1 MVLLRCILALMAC
14 VASGQAADAWQLI
27 RFEGRD
33 YIPLDNIAKFYG
45 FPPPPPVVAT
55 PPQSQTTSAPAP
67 SQPQTPAPQT
77 TATPPPASTPAPA
90 APSAPSTDASTADA
104 ASAPAPDP
112 AAAIQNATAQPPAPP
127 GGHVTADTQI
137 IPAALEITPSNS
149 VTLENEKARMTLTAN
164 SRIALINGVKQW
176 LSFPAVVQDG
186 KLLISR
192 IDLAK
197 TLEPRLRPEKIEGL
211 RPVRTVVLDPGH
223 GGHDRGARS
232 RYGYEKDFA
241 LDIALRVKQRLE
253 RRGIKVL
260 MTRSSD
266 VFIPLHERP
275 RVANNTPDS
284 IFVSIHFN
292 AASSNPLARGFEIF
306 SVAPRGAPATNDSKF
321 SIRHLRAEPAN
332 VVDTHSTALAG
343 SIYHSMLGNVPMEDR
358 GLKHARFAVIRLC
371 TKPSVLV
378 ECGFVS
384 NGPESALIGS
394 AAWRQQV
401 ADSIA
406 IGIESYKELAEER
419 NAPKLMAEYR
429 KAAVADPEKPEEPAP
444 VVQPTPPQQN

>member
-1 MVLLRCILALMAC
+1 MVSLRSLLALIAC
-14 VASGQAADAWQLI
+14 VASGQAADDWQLI

-33 YIPLDNIAKFYG
+33 YIPLENIAKFYG
-45 FPPPPPVVAT
+45 FPPPPPVA
-55 PPQSQTTSAPAP
+55 APAP
-67 SQPQTPAPQT
+67 SQHVQTTPA
-77 TATPPPASTPAPA
+77 ATPAQPQPSTPQSATPQPEVSAAPAPA
-90 APSAPSTDASTADA
+90 ATQDQGT
-104 ASAPAPDP
+104 APASNP

-127 GGHVTADTQI
+127 GGHVTADSPI
-137 IPAALEITPSNS
+137 MPVALETAPTST
-149 VTLENEKARMTLTAN
+149 VKLENEKAQMTVKAN
-164 SRIALINGVKQW
+164 SREAWINGVKQW
-176 LSFPAVVQDG
+176 FSFPTVVQDG
-186 KLLISR
+186 KLLVSR

-197 TLEPRLRPEKIEGL
+197 TIEPRLRPEKIEGL

-223 GGHDRGARS
+223 GGHDKGAAS
-232 RYGYEKDFA
+232 RYGYEKNFA
-241 LDIALRVKQRLE
+241 LDVALRVKQKLE

-275 RVANNTPDS
+275 RLANNTPDS
-284 IFVSIHFN
+284 NFVSIHFN
-292 AASSNPLARGFEIF
+292 ATGTNPNARGFEIF
-306 SVAPRGAPATNDSKF
+306 SVAPRGAPATNDAKF

-332 VVDTHSTALAG
+332 VVDTHSSALAG

-358 GLKHARFAVIRLC
+358 GLKQARFAVIRLC
-371 TKPSVLV
+371 TKPSVLI

-406 IGIESYKELAEER
+406 TGIESYKELAEER
-419 NAPKLMAEYR
+419 HVPKVMAEYR
-429 KAAVADPEKPEEPAP
+429 KASVVDPEKPAEPAP
-444 VVQPTPPQQN
+444 AAPTAPAQQN